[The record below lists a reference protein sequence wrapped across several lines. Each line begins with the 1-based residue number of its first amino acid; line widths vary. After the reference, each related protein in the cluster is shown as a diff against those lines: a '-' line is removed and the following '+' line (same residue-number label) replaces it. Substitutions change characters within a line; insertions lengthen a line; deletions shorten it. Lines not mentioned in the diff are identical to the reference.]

1 MFRLF
6 SDIKVKEDEIL
17 LYCKIRKDKS
27 KGIFGLFSNG
37 SEIAQKNLDSFFAGE
52 DFPSHDTH
60 IVKLPLNTFIGRIDE
75 ELCLHIDE
83 LKEYLN
89 SDV

>member
-27 KGIFGLFSNG
+27 KGIFGLF
-37 SEIAQKNLDSFFAGE
+37 
-52 DFPSHDTH
+52 
-60 IVKLPLNTFIGRIDE
+60 
-75 ELCLHIDE
+75 
-83 LKEYLN
+83 
-89 SDV
+89 